1 MLAHIIQ
8 LLKQFGEGY
17 YARMYSGKVGWR
29 YTL

>member
-17 YARMYSGKVGWR
+17 YARMYSGKVG
-29 YTL
+29 